1 MQLSLSVLAQR
12 TRPRVCGSIS
22 ANMDVPVAVI
32 ETDEELIKRTAAED
46 GAALMALYDR
56 HNRQAFGLAFR
67 ILGEATIAEEVVQDA
82 FLALWRNARSFDTAR
97 GGVRTWLLTIVHNRS
112 IDRIR
117 AARSRAAT
125 VELEVADY
133 AGIASDPWDEVT
145 DRLDGAQVREAV
157 AELPPDQ
164 RNAIELAY
172 FQGLTH
178 HEIAA
183 RTDVPLGTVKGRLR
197 LGLRKLAVSLAPQV
211 DLPPDNRPERDRSP

>member
-1 MQLSLSVLAQR
+1 M
-12 TRPRVCGSIS
+12 
-22 ANMDVPVAVI
+22 
-32 ETDEELIKRTAAED
+32 
-46 GAALMALYDR
+46 
-56 HNRQAFGLAFR
+56 
-67 ILGEATIAEEVVQDA
+67 
-82 FLALWRNARSFDTAR
+82 
-97 GGVRTWLLTIVHNRS
+97 
-112 IDRIR
+112 
-117 AARSRAAT
+117 
-125 VELEVADY
+125 
-133 AGIASDPWDEVT
+133 
-145 DRLDGAQVREAV
+145 